1 MEKDNIVDRIDF
13 LLDED
18 VTHITDSTKTA
29 FVRLGKYFTL
39 KKAKKT
45 ANKLF
50 FGIMSR
56 FGKNLPMLFIYA
68 IDIYTGKNST
78 RAKKAII
85 KLVTKE
91 VMNELT
97 ELVVNL
103 DPYLTAYI
111 SGLLMVIEKNTPW
124 RMSSSLRKKIMKAR
138 QEYINYLEIYDPEQY
153 EHLYRKELE
162 KDETEDYLSN
172 EE

>member
-1 MEKDNIVDRIDF
+1 
-13 LLDED
+13 
-18 VTHITDSTKTA
+18 
-29 FVRLGKYFTL
+29 
-39 KKAKKT
+39 
-45 ANKLF
+45 
-50 FGIMSR
+50 
-56 FGKNLPMLFIYA
+56 
-68 IDIYTGKNST
+68 
-78 RAKKAII
+78 
-85 KLVTKE
+85 
-91 VMNELT
+91 MNELT